1 MNIIKRR
8 VIWYVLSA
16 LFTVTSIVALSIWG
30 INPGAD
36 FTGGTLIEVGFD
48 GDVPAQVAR
57 EAIKDLDLSGVSV
70 SNTSSQSV
78 LIKAGVLEGKEIDN
92 LIETLKINITADESR
107 GVTEVY
113 KKQSQ
118 VIGPSLGRDTTK
130 KAITVTIIAII
141 AILLYIAWSFRKVQK
156 PFSSWSMS
164 LTTVV
169 TVAHDITIVLGF
181 ISIVNH
187 FYGFEANSYLLVAI
201 LTILGYSIH
210 DTIVVFDRIRENIL
224 HHEGGEKIES
234 IVERSVDQT
243 LARSLNTS
251 LTLILV
257 LLALTT
263 IGGGAMRPFVLT
275 LLVGITFGTY
285 SSIFVAASLLTS
297 WGKYNEKKLS
307 ALKSN

>member
-8 VIWYVLSA
+8 VIWYILSA

-130 KAITVTIIAII
+130 KAVTVTIIAII

-164 LTTVV
+164 LTTVI
-169 TVAHDITIVLGF
+169 TVALDITTVLGF

>member
-8 VIWYVLSA
+8 VIWYILSA

-130 KAITVTIIAII
+130 KAVTVTIIAII

-164 LTTVV
+164 LTTVI
-169 TVAHDITIVLGF
+169 TVALDITTVLGF

-307 ALKSN
+307 ALKAN